1 MLFPVSPQENK
12 EFGFCKRW
20 GRVLYSGFGSRVGNS
35 ESWTDFTNFTNTEP
49 DTLNVMPPFFF
60 PQDLLHSWW
69 RRTEDPD
76 QWCLPAL
83 CLCWNSFLFHT
94 VSTGN
99 SSPIQVH
106 FVSDPLVCGCL
117 CTMRFYSCAPQG
129 YTFAKSGELLTRRL
143 RKIGFQSM
151 LGQDIG
157 WFDDRKN
164 SPGALTTRLATDAS
178 QVQGVRPGSLRIG
191 LL

>member
-1 MLFPVSPQENK
+1 M
-12 EFGFCKRW
+12 
-20 GRVLYSGFGSRVGNS
+20 YSGFDSGVGNS
-35 ESWTDFTNFTNTEP
+35 ESLTDFTNTKP
-49 DTLNVMPPFFF
+49 DTLNMMPPFFF
-60 PQDLLHSWW
+60 FTKTFSILDEEEQRTQINGACLLFVFVGI
-69 RRTEDPD
+69 
-76 QWCLPAL
+76 L
-83 CLCWNSFLFHT
+83 SFFTQFLQVIAVKYRYILFLIPYS
-94 VSTGN
+94 VGIS
-99 SSPIQVH
+99 
-106 FVSDPLVCGCL
+106 F
-117 CTMRFYSCAPQG
+117 CTMSVYSCAPQG